1 MADIALI
8 PGQCLDKFA
17 LPHCHPSMRVVMF
30 RQQQPQHAFLQS

>member
-8 PGQCLDKFA
+8 TGQRLHKFA
-17 LPHCHPSMRVVMF
+17 MLHCRSPMGAVMF